1 MKSNTKPLAYFR
13 TEYTRCGGNPKKII
27 RFAKVMSDGTIKIV
41 DSTNQKT
48 STIRSFGG
56 IPIEVF
62 NSTKQEFD
70 AALTKVINNLTK

>member
-13 TEYTRCGGNPKKII
+13 TEYTRYGGNPKKII

-62 NSTKQEFD
+62 NSTKEEFD